1 MDHNALYGLQHAE
14 LGIIVL
20 DSHRRVLTVSPIA
33 ARMVGLLADGVTGQ
47 SLEQIHPHGST
58 ARIHALLDAA
68 SQGHNDSRTSF
79 LLPVPGRLLV
89 LKAVF
94 LASLPGQEEG
104 CYLLSLLDAR
114 HTLTP
119 DTPAPPAPTAA
130 ALLKIPVETPQ
141 GALLIDPAEVLF
153 LKASGRYA
161 EVKTLTGRPRLSNL
175 SLKELEERLD
185 SQRFLRVHR
194 AYLVNVTFAAGFRRR
209 GDSCEL
215 DMADQPASV
224 IPIGRSRVQLV
235 RDRLGL

>member
-20 DSHRRVLTVSPIA
+20 DSHRRVLTVSPVA
-33 ARMVGLLADGVTGQ
+33 AQMVGLQADGMTGQ
-47 SLEQIHPHGST
+47 TLEQIHPHGST

-94 LASLPGQEEG
+94 LVSLPGLTGG
-104 CYLLSLLDAR
+104 CYLLSLLDTR
-114 HTLTP
+114 HALTP
-119 DTPAPPAPTAA
+119 DTAPPPAPAV

-141 GALLIDPAEVLF
+141 GALLIDPTEVLF

-161 EVKTLTGRPRLSNL
+161 EVKTLTGRPRLCNL

-185 SQRFLRVHR
+185 PQRFLRVHR